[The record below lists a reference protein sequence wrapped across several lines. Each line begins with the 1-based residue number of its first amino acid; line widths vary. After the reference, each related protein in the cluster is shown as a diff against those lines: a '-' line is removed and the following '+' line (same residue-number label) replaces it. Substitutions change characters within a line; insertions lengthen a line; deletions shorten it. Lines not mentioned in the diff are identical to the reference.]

1 MGLGTRESL
10 PLSLSQGEPGI
21 AGFKGE
27 PGPKGEPVS
36 ICCGVPGNIPMPGW
50 TQVGQPQL
58 TQLDLYHRCSHG
70 GHCCSSLSPSSNG
83 PALRQE
89 PRPLHLPLT
98 G

>member
-1 MGLGTRESL
+1 MGLGTRESMPL
-10 PLSLSQGEPGI
+10 SLSLSQGEPGI

-58 TQLDLYHRCSHG
+58 THWTFPTTVPMG
-70 GHCCSSLSPSSNG
+70 ATA
-83 PALRQE
+83 ALPCPHPQMVQ
-89 PRPLHLPLT
+89 P
-98 G
+98 